1 MSASSQAVSEPASCR
16 LGAVALNTDGTL
28 GPLTEGS
35 TQVTTLVEDNAG
47 ITPVSRFIFE
57 IPQTLI
63 R

>member
-1 MSASSQAVSEPASCR
+1 
-16 LGAVALNTDGTL
+16 LNTDGTL